1 MNEIQE
7 PGMIRVVKMWVI
19 GALLYAM
26 CTIGGFVRGVEGVK
40 IIPGKPATDFAKGEK
55 VDIMVNKL
63 TSLRTQIPLDYYS
76 LPFCVPEGGSMD
88 VNGGC
93 RVGRRSVCR
102 CDDGATVVRNGV

>member
-7 PGMIRVVKMWVI
+7 PGVIWVVKMWVI
-19 GALLYAM
+19 GALLYPM

-40 IIPGKPATDFAKGEK
+40 IIPGMAAKDFAENEK

-63 TSLRTQIPLDYYS
+63 TSIRTQIPLDYYS
-76 LPFCVPEGGSMD
+76 LPFCVPEGGSRD
-88 VNGGC
+88 VKGAVEWGE
-93 RVGRRSVCR
+93 GVCR